1 MNRKFCDRCGE
12 EININ
17 PIVQCQNPLFEIKQ
31 IYPLGGMPIDLCE
44 NCSKK
49 FVEWVKDGERK
60 NEQSLNR

>member
-17 PIVQCQNPLFEIKQ
+17 PIVQVQNPLFEIKQ
-31 IYPLGGMPIDLCE
+31 IYPLGAMPIDLCE

-60 NEQSLNR
+60 NEQSLDR